1 MGIAG
6 HVSRMVSYPVVP
18 TPSVYVCLCSDV
30 CVCVSYTNNED
41 PFDQRQAEAGDGP
54 VAAGS
59 RGGQTEGQEEPD
71 PVEEQRHWTEGQL
84 VRRALQKCSPL
95 PFTTHTVWRD
105 GGGVTVAKPLWK
117 QPCCQCDTDTGQ
129 GSAQSCLRSYCHLM
143 LS

>member
-1 MGIAG
+1 M
-6 HVSRMVSYPVVP
+6 SYPVVP

-54 VAAGS
+54 VAARS

-84 VRRALQKCSPL
+84 VRRALHPITIYHTQLSGETEEELQRYGNNHVASVTQTQDRDLHRAAWFIL
-95 PFTTHTVWRD
+95 PPHVDMNTR
-105 GGGVTVAKPLWK
+105 
-117 QPCCQCDTDTGQ
+117 GQ
-129 GSAQSCLRSYCHLM
+129 
-143 LS
+143 